1 MALSLITSSDTF
13 GSAFNKVN
21 SNLKQQII
29 STQMNGNVLELTKLD
44 NTKFTVT
51 IPIPTTGGQVLSPIG
66 SLTLSDSS
74 GLYNKLTVTPVDYLF
89 NSISYSIITP
99 TVIYISDG
107 DSTYDRIDSIYI
119 DTVDNTIKK
128 LNGTPSF
135 TPTLPS
141 IDPNTQL
148 LIGAIYVKA
157 LATNI
162 LQYYKIIYSAFSSQ
176 NILLQIDNG
185 IPIQYLKDLLD
196 VGISTP
202 SNNQLIVYNNS
213 IQKWENKSLNVING
227 LTNIDQTFKLGGTL
241 IEDTNIDGATK
252 DLNISDVDFLINS
265 DDINYETN
273 NQITRSISSFYIY
286 NKNLDKKSQLYLNGD
301 LFMSVY
307 NSAETIL
314 SNLSIKKNELFLS
327 NSDDVNENKLFM
339 SGTNFYIE
347 KNNIKII
354 DFLQNL
360 IKDKNNKNTFD
371 FLNRKLINN
380 NNIPTV
386 NYNGSNSISILKNG
400 TINCN
405 LNVNNLTTNRTHT
418 FQDKSGTLA
427 HLEDIF
433 SYPVGVINTDV
444 FSLASSAASGSLLR
458 GYKYR
463 FTDYA
468 ENAMIDMT
476 DGGVLVRDSMY
487 IEMTAKNNSEFE
499 EYSILNYYNIA
510 DWNYATIKFDESL
523 GTTGTITSL
532 QVGSEELLNNN
543 VSYTGIVPFY
553 NLTEYLANEINNS
566 AVTNNTFWRA
576 KSAYNSLLIYNSD
589 NNQFIDTVSISGITP
604 VQIRDFYGDATTH
617 ASNMK
622 LKIKYDLNL
631 DYITEIHDE
640 GNLNIVKGSGLLY
653 LNYFNSNFTN
663 NNISNCYFYNVYFSN
678 TSFQNNTILNTGFQY
693 INLEN
698 SYFTRNNINNSTI
711 DTISFQD
718 TLFQYNNLDT
728 VTLQYLKITPNLSNT
743 FINNV
748 WNNNSLLNYSYN
760 TTLPFLFINTK
771 WINKRFSFESEIRN
785 LNGSTNAGLMNSKIW
800 ITLVPTGF
808 FNTKFMS
815 SGTGLNG
822 NKLRAGIDTD
832 DDDSALTDTNTSALN
847 TIVNSSV
854 TITSKA
860 TNIRMFTLLPTLSD
874 ITTGSIQVFVEGYTN
889 I

>member
-1 MALSLITSSDTF
+1 MSIQLINSGDTF
-13 GSAFNKVN
+13 GSGFNKANNNFKEQIVNSTLDGNTLKLVMQNGNTINVDLPIKTSGGELLNPNGYIELGNTSGFFNKVTV
-21 SNLKQQII
+21 SN
-29 STQMNGNVLELTKLD
+29 
-44 NTKFTVT
+44 
-51 IPIPTTGGQVLSPIG
+51 
-66 SLTLSDSS
+66 
-74 GLYNKLTVTPVDYLF
+74 VDYLF
-89 NSISYSIITP
+89 DSVSYTISSP
-99 TVIYISDG
+99 TILYLSNG
-107 DSTYDRIDSIYI
+107 DSTLDRIDAIYI

-128 LNGTPSF
+128 LNGTPNS

-141 IDPNTQL
+141 LDTETTL
-148 LIGAIYVKA
+148 LIGAVYVKA
-157 LATNI
+157 LASSTVAN
-162 LQYYKIIYSAFSSQ
+162 YKLIYTAFISQ
-176 NILLQIDNG
+176 NVQMQIDNG
-185 IPIQYLKDLLD
+185 TPVNKLKDLID
-196 VGISTP
+196 VSISSPT
-202 SNNQLIVYNNS
+202 NGQTIIYNSTTN
-213 IQKWENKSLNVING
+213 KFENLEITANNG
-227 LTNIDQTFKLGGTL
+227 LHKTDQTFKLGGTL
-241 IEDTNIDGATK
+241 SEDTNIDGNDK
-252 DLNISDVDFLINS
+252 QLNIEDVSLNISSTDVNFDTYNTINKTTS
-265 DDINYETN
+265 KFYVNDINN
-273 NQITRSISSFYIY
+273 
-286 NKNLDKKSQLYLNGD
+286 DKFSQVEINGD
-301 LFMSVY
+301 IYLFVY
-307 NSAETIL
+307 NEDEDL
-314 SNLSIKKNELFLS
+314 QSNLTLTKNEARMYNVKDS
-327 NSDDVNENKLFM
+327 NTNVM
-339 SGTNFYIE
+339 SMNGTNFYLS
-347 KNNIKII
+347 KNGIKVLDIH
-354 DFLQNL
+354 QNL
-360 IKDKNNKNTFD
+360 IKDTNNKKSID
-371 FLNRKLINN
+371 YLNRYLINN
-380 NNIPTV
+380 NNKNII
-386 NYNGSNSISILKNG
+386 NFNGSNSISILKNG

-418 FQDKSGTLA
+418 FQDKSSTLA

-433 SYPVGVINTDV
+433 SYPTGIINTDV
-444 FSLASSAASGSLLR
+444 VSLASSAASGSLLR

-463 FTDYA
+463 FTDYS

-487 IEMTAKNNSEFE
+487 IEMTAKNNFEFE
-499 EYSILNYYNIA
+499 EYSVLNYYNIA
-510 DWNYATIKFDESL
+510 DWNYATIKFDEAN
-523 GTTGTITSL
+523 GVTGTITSL
-532 QVGSEELLNNN
+532 QVGIEELLNNS
-543 VSYTGIVPFY
+543 VPYTGISPFY

-653 LNYFNSNFTN
+653 LNYFNSN
-663 NNISNCYFYNVYFSN
+663 
-678 TSFQNNTILNTGFQY
+678 
-693 INLEN
+693 
-698 SYFTRNNINNSTI
+698 FTRNNINNSTI

-822 NKLRAGIDTD
+822 NKLRDGIDTD

-847 TIVNSSV
+847 TIVNSSI

-874 ITTGSIQVFVEGYTN
+874 ITTGTIQVFVEGYTN